1 MIKNNANEEIGKL
14 LVFETHEAGI
24 RVEAGF
30 EVMMAVDKLVE
41 IKDDDERQDALI
53 KLLSGE

>member
-1 MIKNNANEEIGKL
+1 MKNDANEEIGKL

-30 EVMMAVDKLVE
+30 DVMMAVDRLVE
-41 IKDDDERQDALI
+41 IEDDDKRQDALI